1 MKEPLTLGVEVAISG
16 TDGITSWYFVFTRF
30 MYGNPGRSCWYRKPN
45 GVPISWEGIC
55 SLGEPKEIDNGDTG
69 S

>member
-1 MKEPLTLGVEVAISG
+1 MNEPLTLGVEVEVSG
-16 TDGITSWYFVFTRF
+16 NVFTRF
-30 MYGNPGRSCWYRKPN
+30 MYGNPGRSCWYKKPN